1 MFEKTRRK
9 IFLSIACFLILFLI
23 ITLSVVYISSYLSVR
38 KENREMLMRYVDMY
52 SLESLPGQDRPRDDT
67 PPGENPPPRDNAL
80 YKLSSFYSVA
90 YGEDGSVIAVDA
102 GVNGIYGKEDILALA
117 ERISDTGKGEG
128 RIDQMLYRVEPRKGY
143 TLVAF
148 MDTTLTDDN
157 FTVILVNTL
166 VAGLAAMLL
175 LLMGAAFIAKRIVK
189 PLEENDIRQKAFV
202 SDAGHELKTPVSVI
216 SANADILSRQL
227 GNNEWLSNIQY
238 ENERMGNLV
247 KELLDLSRAERNEI
261 HTEVIDL
268 SELINSEVLPFE
280 GVAFEHGL
288 TINTDIE
295 ENVYVNGDTGRT
307 GQLISILV
315 DNAISHN
322 DGGDSIEVMMKKERK
337 NAVIRVVNSG
347 TAIPEADRER
357 IFDRFARLDEARTDN
372 GSHYGLGLSIAKA
385 ITDNMGGR
393 IRVLCEEG
401 RVIFEVILPV
411 KK

>member
-9 IFLSIACFLILFLI
+9 IFLSIAGFLILFLI
-23 ITLSVVYISSYLSVR
+23 ITLSTVYISSYLSVR
-38 KENREMLMRYVDMY
+38 KENREMLVRYIDMY
-52 SLESLPGQDRPRDDT
+52 SLKSLPGQDH
-67 PPGENPPPRDNAL
+67 PPNDAPLGVNLPPRDNAM

-90 YGEDGSVIAVDA
+90 FGNDGEVIAVDA
-102 GVNGIYGKEDILALA
+102 GMNGIYENEDILALA
-117 ERISDTGKGEG
+117 ERISDTGKREG
-128 RIDQMLYRVEPRKGY
+128 RIERMLYRVEPRKGY

-166 VAGLAAMLL
+166 VAGLAAMFLL
-175 LLMGAAFIAKRIVK
+175 SLGAAFIAKRIVK
-189 PLEENDIRQKAFV
+189 PLEENDIRQKTFV

-227 GNNEWLSNIQY
+227 GDNEWLSNIQY

-247 KELLDLSRAERNEI
+247 KELLDLSRTERKEI
-261 HTEVIDL
+261 HTEIIDL

-288 TINTDIE
+288 SINTDIE
-295 ENVYVNGDTGRT
+295 EEVYVNGDVGRM

-322 DGGDSIEVMMKKERK
+322 DNGDSIEVIMKKERR
-337 NAVIRVVNSG
+337 NAVLRVVNSG
-347 TAIPEADRER
+347 EPIPESERER
-357 IFDRFARLDEARTDN
+357 IFDRFARLDEARSDN

-385 ITDNMGGR
+385 IAESMGGK
-393 IRVLCEEG
+393 IRVLCEKG
-401 RVIFEVILPV
+401 KVIFEVILPV